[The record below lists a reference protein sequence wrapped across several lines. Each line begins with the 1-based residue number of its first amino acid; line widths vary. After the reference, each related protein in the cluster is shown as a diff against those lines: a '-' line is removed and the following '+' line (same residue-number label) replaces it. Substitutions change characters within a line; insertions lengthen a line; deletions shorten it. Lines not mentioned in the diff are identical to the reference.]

1 MKGELECGKLISVSV
16 FRKGAKRM
24 RAFEYVKPT
33 TVAEAVRELGKSW
46 EEAKILAGGTDLL
59 GELKEG
65 IIFPQRI
72 VNLKGIT
79 NLSYIRFSEKEGLRL
94 GALTTLA
101 EIETHPVIQQ
111 RYTALAEA
119 ARSVATPQIRN
130 IGTIGGN
137 LCQRPRCW
145 YYRDEHTRC
154 LKKGGP
160 ICFAYNGENKF
171 HAILG
176 GGPCYIVHP
185 SDCAPAL
192 IAFRASVT
200 IVSPRGQRSVP
211 LEEFFVLPSRRLD
224 HETILEPNEVLT
236 EIQVPTPSPNTRST
250 YLKFRERDSFD
261 FAVVGAAVV
270 MRLRGDVCE
279 DVRIVLSGVAPI
291 PWRSPEAEAVLKGK
305 RITPELA
312 EQAGKAATAKAQPLA
327 QNAYKVPLV
336 QTIVKQAI
344 LRTVAQNK

>member
-1 MKGELECGKLISVSV
+1 
-16 FRKGAKRM
+16 M
-24 RAFEYVKPT
+24 RAFEYVKPM
-33 TVAEAVRELGKSW
+33 TVADAVRELGRSW
-46 EEAKILAGGTDLL
+46 ADAKILAGGIDLL

-65 IIFPQRI
+65 IIAPQRI
-72 VNLKGIT
+72 VNIKGISG
-79 NLSYIRFSEKEGLRL
+79 LRYIRFSEKEGLRL
-94 GALTTLA
+94 GALVTLE
-101 EIETHPVIQQ
+101 EIETHQVIRQ

-119 ARSVATPQIRN
+119 AHSVGTPQIRN
-130 IGTIGGN
+130 VGTIGGN

-145 YYRDEHTRC
+145 YYRDEHTKC

-160 ICFAYNGENKF
+160 MCFAYNGENKY

-200 IVSPRGQRSVP
+200 VVSPRGQRTVP

-224 HETILEPNEVLT
+224 HETILEPDEIVT
-236 EIQVPTPSPNTRST
+236 EIRVPTPAPNTRST
-250 YLKFRERDSFD
+250 YLKFKERDSHD
-261 FAVVGAAVV
+261 FAIVGAAVV
-270 MRLRGDVCE
+270 MRLKGKVCE

-305 RITPELA
+305 AITPELA
-312 EQAGKAATAKAQPLA
+312 EQAGKAAVAKAQPLS
-327 QNAYKVPLV
+327 QNAYKVPLT
-336 QTIVKQAI
+336 QAIVKQAV
-344 LRTVAQNK
+344 LRAAGLSV

>member
-1 MKGELECGKLISVSV
+1 
-16 FRKGAKRM
+16 M
-24 RAFEYVKPT
+24 RAFEYVKPA
-33 TVAEAVRELGKSW
+33 TVADAVRELGRSW
-46 EEAKILAGGTDLL
+46 ADAKILAGGIDLL

-65 IIFPQRI
+65 IIAPQRI
-72 VNLKGIT
+72 VNIKGISG
-79 NLSYIRFSEKEGLRL
+79 LRYIRFSEKEGLRL
-94 GALTTLA
+94 GALVTLE
-101 EIETHPVIQQ
+101 EIETHQVIRQ

-119 ARSVATPQIRN
+119 AHSVGTPQIRN
-130 IGTIGGN
+130 VGTIGGN

-145 YYRDEHTRC
+145 YYRDEHTKC

-160 ICFAYNGENKF
+160 ICFAYNGENKY

-200 IVSPRGQRSVP
+200 VVSPRGQRTVP

-224 HETILEPNEVLT
+224 HETILEPDEIVT
-236 EIQVPTPSPNTRST
+236 EIQVPAPAPNTRST
-250 YLKFRERDSFD
+250 YLKFKERDSHD
-261 FAVVGAAVV
+261 FAIVGAAVV
-270 MRLRGDVCE
+270 MRLRGKVCE

-305 RITPELA
+305 AITPELA
-312 EQAGKAATAKAQPLA
+312 EQAGKAAVAKAQPLS
-327 QNAYKVPLV
+327 QNAYKVPLT
-336 QTIVKQAI
+336 QAIVKQAI
-344 LRTVAQNK
+344 LRAAGLSV

>member
-1 MKGELECGKLISVSV
+1 
-16 FRKGAKRM
+16 M
-24 RAFEYVKPT
+24 RAFEYVKPA
-33 TVAEAVRELGKSW
+33 TVADAVRELGRSW
-46 EEAKILAGGTDLL
+46 ADAKILAGGIDLL

-65 IIFPQRI
+65 IIAPQRI
-72 VNLKGIT
+72 VNIKGISG
-79 NLSYIRFSEKEGLRL
+79 LRYIRFSEKEGLRL
-94 GALTTLA
+94 GALVTLE
-101 EIETHPVIQQ
+101 EIETHQVIRQ

-119 ARSVATPQIRN
+119 AHSVGTPQIRN
-130 IGTIGGN
+130 VGTIGGN

-145 YYRDEHTRC
+145 YYRDEHTKC

-160 ICFAYNGENKF
+160 MCFAYNGENKY

-200 IVSPRGQRSVP
+200 VVSPRGQRTVP

-224 HETILEPNEVLT
+224 HETILEPDEIVT
-236 EIQVPTPSPNTRST
+236 EIQVPAPAPNTRST
-250 YLKFRERDSFD
+250 YLKFKERDSHD
-261 FAVVGAAVV
+261 FAIVGAAVV
-270 MRLRGDVCE
+270 MRLRGKVCE

-305 RITPELA
+305 AITPELA
-312 EQAGKAATAKAQPLA
+312 EQAGKAAVAKAQPLS
-327 QNAYKVPLV
+327 QNAYKVPLT
-336 QTIVKQAI
+336 QAIVKQAI
-344 LRTVAQNK
+344 LRAAGLSV

>member
-1 MKGELECGKLISVSV
+1 
-16 FRKGAKRM
+16 M
-24 RAFEYVKPT
+24 RAFEYVKPA
-33 TVAEAVRELGKSW
+33 TVADAVRELGRSW
-46 EEAKILAGGTDLL
+46 ADAKILAGGIDLL

-65 IIFPQRI
+65 IIAPQRI
-72 VNLKGIT
+72 VNIKGISG
-79 NLSYIRFSEKEGLRL
+79 LRYIRFSEKEGLRL
-94 GALTTLA
+94 GALVTLE
-101 EIETHPVIQQ
+101 EIETHQVIRQ

-119 ARSVATPQIRN
+119 AHSVGTPQIRN
-130 IGTIGGN
+130 VGTIGGN

-145 YYRDEHTRC
+145 YYRDEHTKC

-160 ICFAYNGENKF
+160 MCFAYNGENKY

-200 IVSPRGQRSVP
+200 VVSPRGQRTVP

-224 HETILEPNEVLT
+224 HETILEPDEIVT
-236 EIQVPTPSPNTRST
+236 EIQVPAPAPNTRST
-250 YLKFRERDSFD
+250 YLKFKERDSHD
-261 FAVVGAAVV
+261 FAIVGAAVV
-270 MRLRGDVCE
+270 MRLRGKVCE

-305 RITPELA
+305 AITPELA
-312 EQAGKAATAKAQPLA
+312 EQAGKAAVAKAQPLS
-327 QNAYKVPLV
+327 QNAYKVPLT
-336 QTIVKQAI
+336 QAIVKQAV
-344 LRTVAQNK
+344 LSGSGLQD

>member
-1 MKGELECGKLISVSV
+1 
-16 FRKGAKRM
+16 M
-24 RAFEYVKPT
+24 RAFEYVKPM
-33 TVAEAVRELGKSW
+33 TVAEAVRELGRSW
-46 EEAKILAGGTDLL
+46 ADAKILAGGIDLL

-65 IIFPQRI
+65 IIAPQRI
-72 VNLKGIT
+72 VNIKGISG
-79 NLSYIRFSEKEGLRL
+79 LRYIRFSEKEGLRL
-94 GALTTLA
+94 GALVTLE
-101 EIETHPVIQQ
+101 EIETHQVIRQ

-119 ARSVATPQIRN
+119 AHSVGTPQIRN
-130 IGTIGGN
+130 VGTIGGN

-145 YYRDEHTRC
+145 YYRDEHTKC

-160 ICFAYNGENKF
+160 MCFAYNGENKY

-200 IVSPRGQRSVP
+200 VVSPRGQRTVP

-224 HETILEPNEVLT
+224 HETILEPDEIVT
-236 EIQVPTPSPNTRST
+236 EIQVPAPAPNTRST
-250 YLKFRERDSFD
+250 YLKFKERDSHD
-261 FAVVGAAVV
+261 FAIVGAAVV
-270 MRLRGDVCE
+270 MRLKGKVCE

-305 RITPELA
+305 AITPELA
-312 EQAGKAATAKAQPLA
+312 EQAGKAAVAKAQPLS
-327 QNAYKVPLV
+327 QNAYKVPLT
-336 QTIVKQAI
+336 QAIVKQAV
-344 LRTVAQNK
+344 LRAAGLSV

>member
-1 MKGELECGKLISVSV
+1 
-16 FRKGAKRM
+16 
-24 RAFEYVKPT
+24 
-33 TVAEAVRELGKSW
+33 VAEAVRELGRSW
-46 EEAKILAGGTDLL
+46 ADAKILAGGIDLL

-65 IIFPQRI
+65 IIAPQRI
-72 VNLKGIT
+72 VNIKGISG
-79 NLSYIRFSEKEGLRL
+79 LRYIRFSEKEGLRL
-94 GALTTLA
+94 GALVTLE
-101 EIETHPVIQQ
+101 EIETHQVIRQ

-119 ARSVATPQIRN
+119 AHSVGTPQIRN
-130 IGTIGGN
+130 VGTIGGN

-145 YYRDEHTRC
+145 YYRDEHTKC

-160 ICFAYNGENKF
+160 MCFAYNGENKY

-200 IVSPRGQRSVP
+200 VVSPRGQRTVP

-224 HETILEPNEVLT
+224 HETILEPDEIVT
-236 EIQVPTPSPNTRST
+236 EIQVPAPAPNTRST
-250 YLKFRERDSFD
+250 YLKFKERDSHD
-261 FAVVGAAVV
+261 FAIVGAAVV
-270 MRLRGDVCE
+270 MRLKGKVCE

-305 RITPELA
+305 AITPELA
-312 EQAGKAATAKAQPLA
+312 EQAGKAAVAKAQPLS
-327 QNAYKVPLV
+327 QNAYKVPLT
-336 QTIVKQAI
+336 QAIVKQAI
-344 LRTVAQNK
+344 LRAAGLSV

>member
-1 MKGELECGKLISVSV
+1 
-16 FRKGAKRM
+16 M
-24 RAFEYVKPT
+24 RAFEYVKPM
-33 TVAEAVRELGKSW
+33 TVADAVRELGRSW
-46 EEAKILAGGTDLL
+46 ADAKILAGGIDLL

-65 IIFPQRI
+65 IIAPQRI
-72 VNLKGIT
+72 VNIKGISG
-79 NLSYIRFSEKEGLRL
+79 LRYIRFSEKEGLRL
-94 GALTTLA
+94 GALVTLE
-101 EIETHPVIQQ
+101 EIETHQVIRQ

-119 ARSVATPQIRN
+119 AHSVGTPQIRN
-130 IGTIGGN
+130 VGTIGGN

-145 YYRDEHTRC
+145 YYRDEHTKC

-160 ICFAYNGENKF
+160 ICFAYNGENKY

-200 IVSPRGQRSVP
+200 VVSPRGQRTVP

-224 HETILEPNEVLT
+224 HETILEPDEIVT
-236 EIQVPTPSPNTRST
+236 EIQVPAPAPNTRST
-250 YLKFRERDSFD
+250 YLKFKERDSHD
-261 FAVVGAAVV
+261 FAIVGAAVV
-270 MRLRGDVCE
+270 MRLRGKVCE

-305 RITPELA
+305 AITPELA
-312 EQAGKAATAKAQPLA
+312 EQAGKAAVAKAQPLS
-327 QNAYKVPLV
+327 QNAYKVPLT
-336 QTIVKQAI
+336 QAIVKQAI
-344 LRTVAQNK
+344 LRAAGLSV

>member
-1 MKGELECGKLISVSV
+1 
-16 FRKGAKRM
+16 M
-24 RAFEYVKPT
+24 RAFEYVKPA
-33 TVAEAVRELGKSW
+33 TVADAVRELGRSW
-46 EEAKILAGGTDLL
+46 ADAKILAGGIDLL

-65 IIFPQRI
+65 IIAPQRI
-72 VNLKGIT
+72 VNIKGISG
-79 NLSYIRFSEKEGLRL
+79 LRYIRFSEKEGLRL
-94 GALTTLA
+94 GALVTLE
-101 EIETHPVIQQ
+101 EIETHQVIRQ

-119 ARSVATPQIRN
+119 AHSVGTPQIRN
-130 IGTIGGN
+130 VGTIGGN

-145 YYRDEHTRC
+145 YYRDEHTKC

-160 ICFAYNGENKF
+160 MCFAYNGENKY

-200 IVSPRGQRSVP
+200 VVSPRGQRTVP

-224 HETILEPNEVLT
+224 HETILEPDEIVT
-236 EIQVPTPSPNTRST
+236 EIQVPAPAPNTRST
-250 YLKFRERDSFD
+250 YLKFKERDSHD
-261 FAVVGAAVV
+261 FAIVGAAVV
-270 MRLRGDVCE
+270 MRLKGKVCE

-305 RITPELA
+305 AITPELA
-312 EQAGKAATAKAQPLA
+312 EQAGKAAVAKAQPLS
-327 QNAYKVPLV
+327 QNAYKVPLT
-336 QTIVKQAI
+336 QAIVKQAI
-344 LRTVAQNK
+344 LRAAGLSV

>member
-1 MKGELECGKLISVSV
+1 
-16 FRKGAKRM
+16 M
-24 RAFEYVKPT
+24 RAFEYVKPA
-33 TVAEAVRELGKSW
+33 TVADAVGELGRSW
-46 EEAKILAGGTDLL
+46 ADAKILAGGIDLL

-65 IIFPQRI
+65 IIAPQRI
-72 VNLKGIT
+72 VNIKGISG
-79 NLSYIRFSEKEGLRL
+79 LRYIQFSEKEGLRL
-94 GALTTLA
+94 GALVTLE
-101 EIETHPVIQQ
+101 EIETHQVIRQ

-119 ARSVATPQIRN
+119 AHSVGTPQIRN
-130 IGTIGGN
+130 VGTIGGN

-145 YYRDEHTRC
+145 YYRDEHTKC

-160 ICFAYNGENKF
+160 MCFAYNGENKY

-200 IVSPRGQRSVP
+200 VVSPRGQRTVP

-224 HETILEPNEVLT
+224 HETILEPDEIVT
-236 EIQVPTPSPNTRST
+236 EIQVPAPAPNTRST
-250 YLKFRERDSFD
+250 YLKFKERDSHD
-261 FAVVGAAVV
+261 FAIVGAAVV
-270 MRLRGDVCE
+270 MRLKGKVCE

-305 RITPELA
+305 AITPELA
-312 EQAGKAATAKAQPLA
+312 EQAGKAAVAKAQPLS
-327 QNAYKVPLV
+327 QNAYKVPLT
-336 QTIVKQAI
+336 QAIVKRAV
-344 LRTVAQNK
+344 LRAAGLSV

>member
-1 MKGELECGKLISVSV
+1 
-16 FRKGAKRM
+16 M

-33 TVAEAVRELGKSW
+33 TVADAVRELGRSW
-46 EEAKILAGGTDLL
+46 ADAKILAGGIDLL

-65 IIFPQRI
+65 IIAPQRI
-72 VNLKGIT
+72 VNIKGISG
-79 NLSYIRFSEKEGLRL
+79 LRYIRFSEKEGLRL
-94 GALTTLA
+94 GALATLE
-101 EIETHPVIQQ
+101 EIETHQVIRQ

-119 ARSVATPQIRN
+119 AHSVGTPQIRN
-130 IGTIGGN
+130 VGTIGGN

-145 YYRDEHTRC
+145 YYRDEHTKC

-160 ICFAYNGENKF
+160 ICFAYNGENKY

-200 IVSPRGQRSVP
+200 VASPRGQRTVP
-211 LEEFFVLPSRRLD
+211 LEEFFILPSRRLD
-224 HETILEPNEVLT
+224 HETILEPDEIVT
-236 EIQVPTPSPNTRST
+236 EIRVPTPAPNTRST
-250 YLKFRERDSFD
+250 YLKFKERDSHD
-261 FAVVGAAVV
+261 FAIVGAAVV
-270 MRLRGDVCE
+270 MRLKGKVCE

-305 RITPELA
+305 AITPELA
-312 EQAGKAATAKAQPLA
+312 EQAGKAAVAKAQPLA
-327 QNAYKVPLV
+327 QNAYKVPLT
-336 QTIVKQAI
+336 QAIVKQAI
-344 LRTVAQNK
+344 LRAAGLSV

>member
-1 MKGELECGKLISVSV
+1 
-16 FRKGAKRM
+16 M
-24 RAFEYVKPT
+24 RAFEYVKPA
-33 TVAEAVRELGKSW
+33 TVADAVRELGRSW
-46 EEAKILAGGTDLL
+46 ADAKILAGGIDLL

-65 IIFPQRI
+65 IIAPQRI
-72 VNLKGIT
+72 VNIKGISG
-79 NLSYIRFSEKEGLRL
+79 LRYIRFSEKEGLRL
-94 GALTTLA
+94 GALVTLE
-101 EIETHPVIQQ
+101 EIETHQVIRQ

-119 ARSVATPQIRN
+119 AHSVGTPQIRN
-130 IGTIGGN
+130 VGTIGGN

-145 YYRDEHTRC
+145 YYRDEHTKC

-160 ICFAYNGENKF
+160 MCFAYNGENKY

-200 IVSPRGQRSVP
+200 VVSPRGQRTVP

-224 HETILEPNEVLT
+224 HETILEPDEIVT
-236 EIQVPTPSPNTRST
+236 EIQVPAPAPNTRST
-250 YLKFRERDSFD
+250 YLKFKERDSHD
-261 FAVVGAAVV
+261 FAIVGAAVV
-270 MRLRGDVCE
+270 MRLKGKVCE

-305 RITPELA
+305 AITPELA
-312 EQAGKAATAKAQPLA
+312 EQAGKAAVAKAQPLA
-327 QNAYKVPLV
+327 QNAYKVPLT
-336 QTIVKQAI
+336 QAIVKQAV
-344 LRTVAQNK
+344 LRAAGLSV

>member
-1 MKGELECGKLISVSV
+1 
-16 FRKGAKRM
+16 M
-24 RAFEYVKPT
+24 RAFEYVKPA
-33 TVAEAVRELGKSW
+33 TVADAVRELGRSW
-46 EEAKILAGGTDLL
+46 ADAKILAGGIDLL

-65 IIFPQRI
+65 IIAPQRI
-72 VNLKGIT
+72 VNIKGISG
-79 NLSYIRFSEKEGLRL
+79 LRYIRFSEKEGLRL
-94 GALTTLA
+94 GALVTLE
-101 EIETHPVIQQ
+101 EIETHQVIRQ

-119 ARSVATPQIRN
+119 AHSVGTPQIRN
-130 IGTIGGN
+130 VGTIGGN

-145 YYRDEHTRC
+145 YYRDEHTKC

-160 ICFAYNGENKF
+160 MCFAYNGENKY

-200 IVSPRGQRSVP
+200 VVSPRGQRTVP

-224 HETILEPNEVLT
+224 HETILEPDEIVT
-236 EIQVPTPSPNTRST
+236 EIQVPAPAPNTRST
-250 YLKFRERDSFD
+250 YLKFKERDSHD
-261 FAVVGAAVV
+261 FAIVGAAVV
-270 MRLRGDVCE
+270 MRLRGKVCE

-305 RITPELA
+305 AITPELA
-312 EQAGKAATAKAQPLA
+312 EQAGKAAVAKAQPLS
-327 QNAYKVPLV
+327 QNAYKVPLT
-336 QTIVKQAI
+336 QAIVKQAV
-344 LRTVAQNK
+344 LRAAGLSV

>member
-1 MKGELECGKLISVSV
+1 
-16 FRKGAKRM
+16 M
-24 RAFEYVKPT
+24 RAFEYVKPM
-33 TVAEAVRELGKSW
+33 TVAEAVRELGRSW
-46 EEAKILAGGTDLL
+46 ADAKILAGGIDLL

-65 IIFPQRI
+65 IIAPQRI
-72 VNLKGIT
+72 VNIKGISG
-79 NLSYIRFSEKEGLRL
+79 LRYIRFSEKEGLRL
-94 GALTTLA
+94 GALVTLE
-101 EIETHPVIQQ
+101 EIETHQVIRQ

-119 ARSVATPQIRN
+119 AHSVGTPQIRN
-130 IGTIGGN
+130 VGTIGGN

-145 YYRDEHTRC
+145 YYRDEHTKC

-160 ICFAYNGENKF
+160 MCFAYNGENKY

-200 IVSPRGQRSVP
+200 VVSPRGQRTVP

-224 HETILEPNEVLT
+224 HETILEPDEIVT
-236 EIQVPTPSPNTRST
+236 EIQVPAPAPNTRST
-250 YLKFRERDSFD
+250 YLKFKERDSHD
-261 FAVVGAAVV
+261 FAIVGAAVV
-270 MRLRGDVCE
+270 MRLKGKVCE

-305 RITPELA
+305 AITPELA
-312 EQAGKAATAKAQPLA
+312 EQAGKAAVAKAQPLA
-327 QNAYKVPLV
+327 QNAYKVPLT
-336 QTIVKQAI
+336 QAIVKQAV
-344 LRTVAQNK
+344 LRVAGLSV

>member
-1 MKGELECGKLISVSV
+1 
-16 FRKGAKRM
+16 M
-24 RAFEYVKPT
+24 RAFEYVKPA
-33 TVAEAVRELGKSW
+33 TVADAVRELGRSW
-46 EEAKILAGGTDLL
+46 ADAKILAGGIDLL

-65 IIFPQRI
+65 IIAPQRI
-72 VNLKGIT
+72 VNIKGISG
-79 NLSYIRFSEKEGLRL
+79 LRYIRFSEKEGLRL
-94 GALTTLA
+94 GALVTLE
-101 EIETHPVIQQ
+101 EIETHQVIRQ

-119 ARSVATPQIRN
+119 AHSVGTPQIRN
-130 IGTIGGN
+130 VGTIGGN

-145 YYRDEHTRC
+145 YYRDEHTKC

-160 ICFAYNGENKF
+160 MCFAYNGENKY

-200 IVSPRGQRSVP
+200 VVSPRGQRTVP

-224 HETILEPNEVLT
+224 HETILEPDEIVT
-236 EIQVPTPSPNTRST
+236 EIQVPAPAPNTRST
-250 YLKFRERDSFD
+250 YLKFKERDSHD
-261 FAVVGAAVV
+261 FAIVGAAVV
-270 MRLRGDVCE
+270 MRLRGKVCE

-305 RITPELA
+305 AITPELA
-312 EQAGKAATAKAQPLA
+312 EQAGKAAVAKAQPLS
-327 QNAYKVPLV
+327 QNAYKVPLT
-336 QTIVKQAI
+336 QAIVKRAV
-344 LRTVAQNK
+344 LRAAGLSV

>member
-1 MKGELECGKLISVSV
+1 
-16 FRKGAKRM
+16 M
-24 RAFEYVKPT
+24 RAFEYVKPA
-33 TVAEAVRELGKSW
+33 TVAEAVRELGRSW
-46 EEAKILAGGTDLL
+46 ADAKILAGGIDLL

-65 IIFPQRI
+65 IIAPQRI
-72 VNLKGIT
+72 VNIKGISG
-79 NLSYIRFSEKEGLRL
+79 LRFIRFSEKEGLRL
-94 GALTTLA
+94 GALATLE
-101 EIETHPVIQQ
+101 EIETHQVIRQ

-119 ARSVATPQIRN
+119 AHSVGTPQIRN
-130 IGTIGGN
+130 VGTIGGN

-160 ICFAYNGENKF
+160 MCFAYNGENKY

-200 IVSPRGQRSVP
+200 IVSPRGQRTVP

-224 HETILEPNEVLT
+224 HETILEPDEIVT
-236 EIQVPTPSPNTRST
+236 EIQVPTPPPNTRST
-250 YLKFRERDSFD
+250 YLKFKERDSHD
-261 FAVVGAAVV
+261 FAIVGAAVV
-270 MRLRGDVCE
+270 IRLKGKVCE

-305 RITPELA
+305 AITPELA
-312 EQAGKAATAKAQPLA
+312 EQAGKAAVAKAQPLA
-327 QNAYKVPLV
+327 QNAYKVPLT
-336 QTIVKQAI
+336 QAIVKQAI
-344 LRTVAQNK
+344 LRAAGLSV

>member
-1 MKGELECGKLISVSV
+1 
-16 FRKGAKRM
+16 M

-33 TVAEAVRELGKSW
+33 TVAEAVRELGRSW
-46 EEAKILAGGTDLL
+46 ADAKILAGGIDLL

-65 IIFPQRI
+65 IIAPQRI
-72 VNLKGIT
+72 VNIKGISG
-79 NLSYIRFSEKEGLRL
+79 LRYIRFSEEEGLRL
-94 GALTTLA
+94 GALATLE
-101 EIETHPVIQQ
+101 EIETHQVIRQ

-119 ARSVATPQIRN
+119 AHSVGTPQIRN
-130 IGTIGGN
+130 VGTIGGN

-145 YYRDEHTRC
+145 YYRDEHTKC

-160 ICFAYNGENKF
+160 MCFAYNGENKY

-200 IVSPRGQRSVP
+200 VVSPRGQRTVP

-224 HETILEPNEVLT
+224 HETILEPDEIVT
-236 EIQVPTPSPNTRST
+236 EIRVPTPAPNTRST
-250 YLKFRERDSFD
+250 YLKFKERDSHD
-261 FAVVGAAVV
+261 FAIVGAAVV
-270 MRLRGDVCE
+270 MRLKGKVCE

-305 RITPELA
+305 AITPELA
-312 EQAGKAATAKAQPLA
+312 EQAGKAAVAKAQPLS
-327 QNAYKVPLV
+327 QNAYKVPLT
-336 QTIVKQAI
+336 QAIVKQAV
-344 LRTVAQNK
+344 LRAAGLSV

>member
-1 MKGELECGKLISVSV
+1 
-16 FRKGAKRM
+16 M
-24 RAFEYVKPT
+24 RAFEYVKPA
-33 TVAEAVRELGKSW
+33 TVADAVRELGRSW
-46 EEAKILAGGTDLL
+46 ADAKILAGGIDLL

-65 IIFPQRI
+65 IIAPQRI
-72 VNLKGIT
+72 VNIKGISG
-79 NLSYIRFSEKEGLRL
+79 LRYIRFSEKEGLRL
-94 GALTTLA
+94 GALVTLE
-101 EIETHPVIQQ
+101 EIETHQVIRQ

-119 ARSVATPQIRN
+119 AHSVGTPQIRN
-130 IGTIGGN
+130 VGTIGGN

-145 YYRDEHTRC
+145 YYRDEHTKC

-160 ICFAYNGENKF
+160 MCFAYNGENKY

-200 IVSPRGQRSVP
+200 VVSPRGQRTVP

-224 HETILEPNEVLT
+224 HETILEPDEIVT
-236 EIQVPTPSPNTRST
+236 EIRVPTPAPNTRST
-250 YLKFRERDSFD
+250 YLKFKERDSHD
-261 FAVVGAAVV
+261 FAIVGAAVV
-270 MRLRGDVCE
+270 MRLRGKVCE

-305 RITPELA
+305 EITPELA
-312 EQAGKAATAKAQPLA
+312 EQAGKAAVAKAQPLS
-327 QNAYKVPLV
+327 QNAYKVPLT
-336 QTIVKQAI
+336 QAIVKQAI
-344 LRTVAQNK
+344 LRAAGSSV

>member
-1 MKGELECGKLISVSV
+1 
-16 FRKGAKRM
+16 M
-24 RAFEYVKPT
+24 RAFEYVKPM
-33 TVAEAVRELGKSW
+33 TVAEAVRELGRSW
-46 EEAKILAGGTDLL
+46 ADAKILAGGIDLL

-65 IIFPQRI
+65 IIAPQRI
-72 VNLKGIT
+72 VNIKGISG
-79 NLSYIRFSEKEGLRL
+79 LRYIRFSEKEGLRL
-94 GALTTLA
+94 GALVTLE
-101 EIETHPVIQQ
+101 EIETHQVIRQ

-119 ARSVATPQIRN
+119 AHSVGTPQIRN
-130 IGTIGGN
+130 VGTIGGN

-145 YYRDEHTRC
+145 YYRDEHTKC

-160 ICFAYNGENKF
+160 MCFAYNGENKY

-200 IVSPRGQRSVP
+200 VVSPRGQRTVP

-224 HETILEPNEVLT
+224 HETILEPDEIVT
-236 EIQVPTPSPNTRST
+236 EIRVPTPAPNTRST
-250 YLKFRERDSFD
+250 YLKFKERDSHD
-261 FAVVGAAVV
+261 FAIVGAAVV
-270 MRLRGDVCE
+270 MRLKGKVCE

-305 RITPELA
+305 AITPELA
-312 EQAGKAATAKAQPLA
+312 EQAGKAAVAKAQPLA
-327 QNAYKVPLV
+327 QNAYKVPLT
-336 QTIVKQAI
+336 QAIVKQAV
-344 LRTVAQNK
+344 LRAAGLSV

>member
-1 MKGELECGKLISVSV
+1 
-16 FRKGAKRM
+16 M
-24 RAFEYVKPT
+24 RAFEYVKPM
-33 TVAEAVRELGKSW
+33 TVAEAVGELGRSW
-46 EEAKILAGGTDLL
+46 ADAKILAGGIDLL

-65 IIFPQRI
+65 IIAPQRI
-72 VNLKGIT
+72 VNIKGISG
-79 NLSYIRFSEKEGLRL
+79 LRYIRFSEKEGLRL
-94 GALTTLA
+94 GALVTLE
-101 EIETHPVIQQ
+101 EIETHQVILQ

-119 ARSVATPQIRN
+119 AHSVGTPQIRN
-130 IGTIGGN
+130 VGTIGGN

-145 YYRDEHTRC
+145 YYRDEHTKC

-160 ICFAYNGENKF
+160 MCFAYNGENKY

-200 IVSPRGQRSVP
+200 VVSPRGQRTVP

-224 HETILEPNEVLT
+224 HETILEPDEIVT
-236 EIQVPTPSPNTRST
+236 EIQVPAPAPNTRST
-250 YLKFRERDSFD
+250 YLKFKERDSHD
-261 FAVVGAAVV
+261 FAIVGAAVV
-270 MRLRGDVCE
+270 MRLKGKVCE

-305 RITPELA
+305 AITPELA
-312 EQAGKAATAKAQPLA
+312 EQAGKAAVAKAQPLS
-327 QNAYKVPLV
+327 QNAYKVPLT
-336 QTIVKQAI
+336 QAIVKRAV
-344 LRTVAQNK
+344 LRAAGLSV

>member
-1 MKGELECGKLISVSV
+1 
-16 FRKGAKRM
+16 M
-24 RAFEYVKPT
+24 RAFEYVKPA
-33 TVAEAVRELGKSW
+33 TVADAVRELGRSW
-46 EEAKILAGGTDLL
+46 ADAKILAGGIDLL

-65 IIFPQRI
+65 IIAPQRI
-72 VNLKGIT
+72 VNIKGISG
-79 NLSYIRFSEKEGLRL
+79 LRYIRFSEKEGLRL
-94 GALTTLA
+94 GALVTLE
-101 EIETHPVIQQ
+101 EIETHQVIRQ

-119 ARSVATPQIRN
+119 AHSVGTPQIRN
-130 IGTIGGN
+130 VGTIGGN

-145 YYRDEHTRC
+145 YYRDEHTKC

-160 ICFAYNGENKF
+160 ICFAYNGENKY

-200 IVSPRGQRSVP
+200 VVSPRGQRTVP

-224 HETILEPNEVLT
+224 HETILEPDEIVT
-236 EIQVPTPSPNTRST
+236 EIQVPAPAPNTRST
-250 YLKFRERDSFD
+250 YLKFKERDSHD
-261 FAVVGAAVV
+261 FAIVGAAVV
-270 MRLRGDVCE
+270 MRLKGKVCE

-305 RITPELA
+305 AITPELA
-312 EQAGKAATAKAQPLA
+312 EQAGKAAVAKAQPLS
-327 QNAYKVPLV
+327 QNAYKVPLT
-336 QTIVKQAI
+336 QAIVKRAV
-344 LRTVAQNK
+344 LRAAGLSV

>member
-1 MKGELECGKLISVSV
+1 
-16 FRKGAKRM
+16 M
-24 RAFEYVKPT
+24 RAFEYVKPA
-33 TVAEAVRELGKSW
+33 TVADAVRELGRSW
-46 EEAKILAGGTDLL
+46 ADAKILAGGIDLL

-65 IIFPQRI
+65 IIAPQRI
-72 VNLKGIT
+72 VNIKGISG
-79 NLSYIRFSEKEGLRL
+79 LRYIRFSEKEGLRL
-94 GALTTLA
+94 GALVTLE
-101 EIETHPVIQQ
+101 EIETHQVIRQ

-119 ARSVATPQIRN
+119 AHSVGTPQIRN
-130 IGTIGGN
+130 VGTIGGN

-145 YYRDEHTRC
+145 YYRDEHTKC

-160 ICFAYNGENKF
+160 ICFAYNGENKY

-200 IVSPRGQRSVP
+200 VVSPRGQRTVP

-224 HETILEPNEVLT
+224 HETILEPDEIVT
-236 EIQVPTPSPNTRST
+236 EIQVPAPAPNTRST
-250 YLKFRERDSFD
+250 YLKFKERDSHD
-261 FAVVGAAVV
+261 FAIVGAAVV
-270 MRLRGDVCE
+270 MRLKGKVCE

-305 RITPELA
+305 AITPELA
-312 EQAGKAATAKAQPLA
+312 EQAGKAAVAKAQPLS
-327 QNAYKVPLV
+327 QNAYKVPLT
-336 QTIVKQAI
+336 QAIVKQAI
-344 LRTVAQNK
+344 LRAAGLSV